1 MTLFLCTLTAAALV
15 VKFYPSENPAFYVL
29 LLLMTIDYISGIT
42 AAIYKK
48 NVSSYKGARGIL
60 KKFGILLVVVTCFVI
75 DNWIIK
81 SAVIFP
87 VVTAFYISNESISI
101 CENAAQLGV
110 PIPKKMLEILAQLK
124 GSDKK

>member
-15 VKFYPSENPAFYVL
+15 VKLYPSENPAFYVL
-29 LLLMTIDYISGIT
+29 LFLMTIDYISGVLVGI
-42 AAIYKK
+42 AKK
-48 NVSSYKGARGIL
+48 SISSYKGARGIL
-60 KKFGILLVVVTCFVI
+60 KKFGILLVVATCFVI

-101 CENAAQLGV
+101 CENAAKLGV
-110 PIPKKMLEILAQLK
+110 PIPKKILEILAQLK

>member
-1 MTLFLCTLTAAALV
+1 MTLFLCSLTAAALA

-29 LLLMTIDYISGIT
+29 LFLMTIDYISGVMVGIV
-42 AAIYKK
+42 KK
-48 NVSSYKGARGIL
+48 SISSYKGARGIL
-60 KKFGILLVVVTCFVI
+60 KKFGILLVTVTCFVI

-101 CENAAQLGV
+101 CENAAKLGV
-110 PIPKKMLEILAQLK
+110 PIPKKILEILAQLK